1 MMWNLSSRVHTLNHF
16 PKQGVECYVKRDDEL
31 GCGISGT
38 KIRKYSSLIP
48 FLKIEGIHHLII
60 IAGAQSN
67 NLLAA
72 LQVAR
77 ECQLKV
83 TAFLIKPKHLKIQG
97 NFKLSLLFLHE
108 NEIIWINR
116 EEWHRVNE
124 FAEQYLKGLRETAY
138 ILYEGASVPESM
150 EGAMSLANDI
160 KENERVLGFAFDH
173 IFIDAGTGF
182 SAIALIRG
190 FNELQHEG
198 IIHVLLLADSEGVFK
213 KKLMHWS
220 EINPDN
226 YTCFYPTTAKSFG
239 SVNQTIKEEIKR
251 LAYEEGIL
259 ADPIYSAKLF
269 YEARKYI
276 EECQLKG
283 KVLIIHSGGIL
294 TMSGFDL

>member
-1 MMWNLSSRVHTLNHF
+1 MWNLSSRVHTLNHF

-48 FLKIEGIHHLII
+48 FLKAKRIRHLII

-67 NLLAA
+67 NLLAG

-124 FAEQYLKGLRETAY
+124 FAEQYLKGLRETGY
-138 ILYEGASVPESM
+138 VLYEGASVPESM
-150 EGAMSLANDI
+150 EGAMSLASDI
-160 KENERVLGFAFDH
+160 KENEKVLGFIFDH

-190 FNELQHEG
+190 FHKLQHKG
-198 IIHVLLLADSEGVFK
+198 IIHVLLLADNETVFK

-220 EINPDN
+220 EVNCDN

-269 YEARKYI
+269 YEARRYI
-276 EECQLKG
+276 EKYQLKG
-283 KVLIIHSGGIL
+283 KALIIHSGGIL
-294 TMSGFDL
+294 TLPGFAF

>member
-1 MMWNLSSRVHTLNHF
+1 MWNLSSRVHTLNHF

-38 KIRKYSSLIP
+38 KIRKYSSLMP
-48 FLKIEGIHHLII
+48 FLKIKGIRHLII

-108 NEIIWINR
+108 NEIIWVNR

-124 FAEQYLKGLRETAY
+124 FAEQYLKGLRETGY
-138 ILYEGASVPESM
+138 ILYEGANVPESM
-150 EGAMSLANDI
+150 KGAMSLANDI
-160 KENERVLGFAFDH
+160 KENERILGFAFDH

-182 SAIALIRG
+182 SAIALIKG
-190 FNELQHEG
+190 FNELQHKG

-220 EINPDN
+220 EVNPDN
-226 YTCFYPTTAKSFG
+226 YNCFYPTTAKSFG
-239 SVNQTIKEEIKR
+239 SVNQTIKKEIKR

-269 YEARKYI
+269 YESRKYI
-276 EECQLKG
+276 EKYQLKG

-294 TMSGFDL
+294 TMPGFDF